1 METGCDCQVS
11 KNIVYAENVAT
22 RRKYQLKKRGEQM
35 AETRL
40 RIVEATVEL
49 HRTVGPAATQI
60 NEIASRAGVQRI
72 TVYSHFPDEAALFT
86 ACSAHW
92 RSLHPAPDPASWRT
106 ITNPAKRR
114 RVALAAM
121 YGWFRETEPM
131 TANVLR
137 DMDLKP
143 ALRPIIEGGLGRYL
157 ATVSRFLVETIGAQ
171 GATRKRVE
179 AAVRAVL
186 DLHTWRAL
194 ASLGDN
200 EAAELAADLIELASN
215 RTRER

>member
-1 METGCDCQVS
+1 M
-11 KNIVYAENVAT
+11 VYAESVVT
-22 RRKYQLKKRGEQM
+22 KRKYQLKKRGEQM
-35 AETRL
+35 AETRR
-40 RIVEATVEL
+40 RIVEATVDL

-60 NEIASRAGVQRI
+60 NEIANRAGVQRI
-72 TVYSHFPDEAALFT
+72 TVYSHFPDEAALFM

-106 ITNPAKRR
+106 IGDPAEQRR
-114 RVALAAM
+114 IALAAI
-121 YGWFRETEPM
+121 YCWFRETEPM

-157 ATVSRFLVETIGAQ
+157 ATVSQFLVQTTGAQ
-171 GATRKRVE
+171 GATKKRVE

-194 ASLGDN
+194 APLGDN

-215 RTRER
+215 RTRVR